1 MAKKKLSK
9 VLAWTLAAAMAVS
22 PVNLTWASESAD
34 MFSDNSENTESVE
47 MSADETDSL
56 QQNEQDTQSIVSANE
71 EDTFTA
77 EDAVDV
83 FSAGDASG
91 EGEEAEG
98 EKQIITD
105 VGTLTVKA
113 YEEFIF
119 APKRNATY
127 RISTDNKEDGIEI
140 MVSSTHGLGTCNYYT
155 MKTGPGHSYPIYIE
169 SESEGDITVK
179 VEEVSPIRSISVDD
193 TWKGNFTYPLE
204 QVIADEINPYL
215 PVTVTLED
223 GKQVSGEYGS
233 YVDGYGKV
241 SVVYEDTDGKLMWDK
256 ESGNL
261 NCPRPTTPGTYKY
274 HFFCIADPD
283 ITSKAYTVELKSF
296 DELFGKNI
304 VTKEGEAFKVA
315 LDKNTYIRRLDR
327 NYLLYH
333 YGFKITPDVD
343 ATYYVEI
350 NDGLCISVMDEFG
363 GWHREEMWESG
374 SFDMKAGKTY
384 YFTLITEEQ
393 LDDQT
398 TVLTIDPVKD
408 VIDKMEWIN
417 PPTKKFITDVED
429 EIGYFNLGIKIRAIC
444 KDSTVEEI
452 SWGEQNEKLGRMK
465 CSDEVDVNG
474 NRYLRYYFS
483 KNPSVSINFQI
494 EEVSL
499 DDVKD
504 SIPEVKFDK
513 ELKITERNFNN
524 CNVFKFKAP
533 ENGKYVFGVTG
544 TPVDGI
550 GQAKAKIWI
559 KDKDGADKQYDSS
572 YDIEDGISLDEG
584 DTVYIFAGPYD
595 GDFSVRAFKIQY
607 PSPTGSISIE
617 NNTWDS
623 DWPVKNI
630 TFTSERA
637 YKNSVKV
644 TVSVQQKSD
653 ECGID
658 KVYYFLASSGKKMSQ
673 EELNNLSDS
682 KWTELTETDN
692 TFTLNPG
699 SKYVAY
705 VKITDESGNVTY
717 VLSDGIIVDDTAPK
731 ITGITNE
738 KKYCSGISFAVADD
752 VQVKAVTVDGKS
764 VEPDE
769 KGNYIISKSDAEA
782 KHIIVAE
789 DMAGNAVTYKVT
801 VGTKEGHSYLTDP
814 STDENGWK
822 VIAPATCEKAGNKS
836 RTCKNEGCGFTETE
850 SIPALGHDIDFS
862 KNPQF
867 VWEVVPG
874 ESLGTIEHYGDVP
887 KYKAKAVFYCKCD
900 AAYVKKTCNVS
911 QYDVMGTN
919 GSYSLLYIA
928 SVLMEG
934 KTFKATKTIWLN
946 KVENK
951 NSISTETNIEPGAP
965 DTTVKGLD
973 KDLAES
979 LLTETEKESYSDPNV
994 KTDIKISIKVEDISD
1009 TISVDDTKKVE
1020 EELNNLTNNMSGNP
1034 IYAGVEY
1041 FDISMFKNIKIGD
1054 SSSSETP
1061 ISDTGKEITVGVKL
1075 SKEAQNVPAGYNR
1088 KFYVIRVHG
1097 DQVTRLNAKRDGNY
1111 LNFDTSKFSTYAIAY
1126 VDVKASTPSPS
1137 YPSTPSYPVTDVILS
1152 QDKADLTKAGETL
1165 QLTATVKPS
1174 YADNKT
1180 ITWTSSDEK
1189 VATVDKDGKVT
1200 AVANGTVTI
1209 TATSADGKH
1218 SAIATITVKI
1228 APEKLT
1234 LTAENKTLT
1243 KVGETLQITAKIEPD
1258 NAYDKLIWKSS
1269 DERVATVDV
1278 DGKVTAAGNGKAI
1291 ITATTE
1297 DGKLSE
1303 SVTITVKIP
1312 EKPAVNAITGY
1323 GNLKARSVTQTN
1335 NSIKVE
1341 WSRLSGAD
1349 GYIVYG
1355 SQCNGNGKAYKYK
1368 KLATITNGK
1377 TRTWTHTKLKKA
1389 TYYKYIVKAYKL
1401 VDGKKVIT
1409 DTSVSVHAVTKGGN
1423 YGVAKAVSVTKIGNK
1438 KNVTE
1443 VILKK
1448 GKTAQITAAEV
1459 KKDKKIKHHRKLCYE
1474 SSNPNV
1480 ATVTAKGMI
1489 KAIGKGSCTVWVY
1502 AQNGVYKAITVTV
1515 K

>member
-1 MAKKKLSK
+1 MARKKLSK

-34 MFSDNSENTESVE
+34 LFSDNSENTESVE

-56 QQNEQDTQSIVSANE
+56 QQNEQDTQAIVSANE

-91 EGEEAEG
+91 EGEESEG
-98 EKQIITD
+98 EKQILTD

-119 APKRNATY
+119 APERNATY

-398 TVLTIDPVKD
+398 TVLTIDPVK
-408 VIDKMEWIN
+408 
-417 PPTKKFITDVED
+417 
-429 EIGYFNLGIKIRAIC
+429 
-444 KDSTVEEI
+444 
-452 SWGEQNEKLGRMK
+452 
-465 CSDEVDVNG
+465 
-474 NRYLRYYFS
+474 
-483 KNPSVSINFQI
+483 
-494 EEVSL
+494 
-499 DDVKD
+499 
-504 SIPEVKFDK
+504 
-513 ELKITERNFNN
+513 
-524 CNVFKFKAP
+524 
-533 ENGKYVFGVTG
+533 
-544 TPVDGI
+544 
-550 GQAKAKIWI
+550 
-559 KDKDGADKQYDSS
+559 
-572 YDIEDGISLDEG
+572 
-584 DTVYIFAGPYD
+584 
-595 GDFSVRAFKIQY
+595 IQY

-637 YKNSVKV
+637 YKNSVAV
-644 TVSVQQKSD
+644 TVNVQPGSD

-682 KWTELTETDN
+682 KWTELTDG

-705 VKITDESGNVTY
+705 VKITDKSGNVTY

-752 VQVKAVTVDGKS
+752 VQVKAVTVDGNS

-769 KGNYIISKSDAEA
+769 KGNYIISKSDVEA
-782 KHIIVAE
+782 DHIIVAE

-887 KYKAKAVFYCKCD
+887 KYKAKAVFYCSRCEDYTVEKKCSVFNTT
-900 AAYVKKTCNVS
+900 A
-911 QYDVMGTN
+911 MGTN
-919 GSYSLLYIA
+919 GSLSLVYTA
-928 SVLMEG
+928 SVEVEG
-934 KTFKATKTIWLN
+934 KEFTETKTIWLN
-946 KVENK
+946 KPDEK
-951 NSISTETNIEPGAP
+951 NNRVLVETNIESNAP
-965 DTTVKGLD
+965 KTIIAGVDNNLV
-973 KDLAES
+973 ENI
-979 LLTETEKESYSDPNV
+979 LTKEEADIYNNVNSSTDVLISPKVNAISEEKVTSKE
-994 KTDIKISIKVEDISD
+994 KIDA
-1009 TISVDDTKKVE
+1009 
-1020 EELNNLTNNMSGNP
+1020 ELNKIISNM
-1034 IYAGVEY
+1034 
-1041 FDISMFKNIKIGD
+1041 
-1054 SSSSETP
+1054 SETP
-1061 ISDTGKEITVGVKL
+1061 KLSKIEYYDVSLLMSINSAAPREIKDTKRDITVGLEL
-1075 SKEAQNVPAGYNR
+1075 SKEARNVPTGFDR
-1088 KFYVIRVHG
+1088 KFYVIRDHG
-1097 DQVTRLNAKRDGNY
+1097 GNITRLDATRNGDY
-1111 LNFDTSKFSTYAIAY
+1111 LNFDTSLFSTYAVAY
-1126 VDVKASTPSPS
+1126 IDVKASTSSPS
-1137 YPSTPSYPVTDVILS
+1137 YPGTPSYPVTDVTLS
-1152 QDKADLTKAGETL
+1152 QDKADLTKVGETL

-1180 ITWTSSDEK
+1180 ITWKSSDEK

-1200 AVANGTVTI
+1200 AVANGTATI

-1218 SAIATITVKI
+1218 SATAAITVKI

-1448 GKTAQITAAEV
+1448 GKTAQITAAEL

>member
-1 MAKKKLSK
+1 
-9 VLAWTLAAAMAVS
+9 
-22 PVNLTWASESAD
+22 
-34 MFSDNSENTESVE
+34 
-47 MSADETDSL
+47 
-56 QQNEQDTQSIVSANE
+56 
-71 EDTFTA
+71 
-77 EDAVDV
+77 
-83 FSAGDASG
+83 
-91 EGEEAEG
+91 
-98 EKQIITD
+98 
-105 VGTLTVKA
+105 
-113 YEEFIF
+113 
-119 APKRNATY
+119 
-127 RISTDNKEDGIEI
+127 
-140 MVSSTHGLGTCNYYT
+140 
-155 MKTGPGHSYPIYIE
+155 
-169 SESEGDITVK
+169 
-179 VEEVSPIRSISVDD
+179 
-193 TWKGNFTYPLE
+193 
-204 QVIADEINPYL
+204 
-215 PVTVTLED
+215 
-223 GKQVSGEYGS
+223 
-233 YVDGYGKV
+233 
-241 SVVYEDTDGKLMWDK
+241 MWDK

-283 ITSKAYTVELKSF
+283 IISKAYTVELKSF

-304 VTKEGEAFKVA
+304 VTKKGEAFKVA

-327 NYLLYH
+327 DYLLYN

-343 ATYYVEI
+343 ATYYAEI

-408 VIDKMEWIN
+408 VIAKMEWIN
-417 PPTKKFITDVED
+417 SPTKKLITDIED
-429 EIGYFNLGIKIRAIC
+429 EIGYSNLGIKIRVTC
-444 KDSTVEEI
+444 KDGTEEEI

-465 CSDEVDVNG
+465 CSDKVDVNG

-483 KNPSVSINFQI
+483 KNPSVSINFRI

-499 DDVKD
+499 DDVED
-504 SIPEVKFDK
+504 SIPEVKLDK
-513 ELKITERNFNN
+513 ESKIIERNFNN

-533 ENGKYVFGVTG
+533 ENGEYVFDVTG

-550 GQAKAKIWI
+550 GQAKAEIWI
-559 KDKDGADKQYDSS
+559 KDKDGVDKQYGSS
-572 YDIEDGISLDEG
+572 YDIDDGISLDEG

-595 GDFSVRAFKIQY
+595 GDFSVRAFKNGEIQY

-617 NNTWDS
+617 NNIWDS
-623 DWPVKNI
+623 DRPVKNI

-637 YKNSVKV
+637 YKNSVAV
-644 TVSVQQKSD
+644 TVNVQPGSD

-673 EELNNLSDS
+673 EELDNLSDS
-682 KWTELTETDN
+682 KWTELTDG

-705 VKITDESGNVTY
+705 VKITDKSGNVTY

-752 VQVKAVTVDGKS
+752 VQVKAVTVDGNS

-782 KHIIVAE
+782 EHIIVAE

-867 VWEVVPG
+867 VWEIVPG
-874 ESLGTIEHYGDVP
+874 KILGTMETYGAIP
-887 KYKAKAVFYCKCD
+887 KYNARAVFYCNRCED
-900 AAYVKKTCNVS
+900 YTVEKTCSVF
-911 QYDVMGTN
+911 YTTVMGTN
-919 GSYSLLYIA
+919 GSLSLVYTA
-928 SVLMEG
+928 SVEVEG
-934 KTFKATKTIWLN
+934 KEFTETKTIWLN
-946 KVENK
+946 KPDEK
-951 NSISTETNIEPGAP
+951 NNRVLVETNIESNAP
-965 DTTVKGLD
+965 KTIIAGVDNNLV
-973 KDLAES
+973 ENI
-979 LLTETEKESYSDPNV
+979 LTKEEANIYNNANSSTDVLISPKVNAISEENV
-994 KTDIKISIKVEDISD
+994 TSK
-1009 TISVDDTKKVE
+1009 E
-1020 EELNNLTNNMSGNP
+1020 EIDAELNKIISNM
-1034 IYAGVEY
+1034 
-1041 FDISMFKNIKIGD
+1041 
-1054 SSSSETP
+1054 SETP
-1061 ISDTGKEITVGVKL
+1061 KLSKIEYYDVSLLMSINSAAPREIKDTKRDITVGLEL
-1075 SKEAQNVPAGYNR
+1075 SKEARNVPTGFDR
-1088 KFYVIRVHG
+1088 KFYVIRDHG
-1097 DQVTRLNAKRDGNY
+1097 GNITRLDATRNGDY
-1111 LNFDTSKFSTYAIAY
+1111 LNFDTSLFSTYAVAY
-1126 VDVKASTPSPS
+1126 IDVKASTSSPS
-1137 YPSTPSYPVTDVILS
+1137 YPGTPSYPVTDVTLS
-1152 QDKADLTKAGETL
+1152 QDKADLTKVGETL

-1180 ITWTSSDEK
+1180 ITWKSSDEK

-1200 AVANGTVTI
+1200 AVANGTATI

-1218 SAIATITVKI
+1218 SATAAITVKI

-1409 DTSVSVHAVTKGGN
+1409 DISVSVHAVTKGGN

-1480 ATVTAKGMI
+1480 ATVTANGMI

>member
-398 TVLTIDPVKD
+398 TVLTIDPVK
-408 VIDKMEWIN
+408 
-417 PPTKKFITDVED
+417 
-429 EIGYFNLGIKIRAIC
+429 
-444 KDSTVEEI
+444 
-452 SWGEQNEKLGRMK
+452 
-465 CSDEVDVNG
+465 
-474 NRYLRYYFS
+474 
-483 KNPSVSINFQI
+483 
-494 EEVSL
+494 
-499 DDVKD
+499 
-504 SIPEVKFDK
+504 
-513 ELKITERNFNN
+513 
-524 CNVFKFKAP
+524 
-533 ENGKYVFGVTG
+533 
-544 TPVDGI
+544 
-550 GQAKAKIWI
+550 
-559 KDKDGADKQYDSS
+559 
-572 YDIEDGISLDEG
+572 
-584 DTVYIFAGPYD
+584 
-595 GDFSVRAFKIQY
+595 IQY

-637 YKNSVKV
+637 YKNSVAV
-644 TVSVQQKSD
+644 TVNVQPGSD

-682 KWTELTETDN
+682 KWTELTDG

-705 VKITDESGNVTY
+705 VKITDKSGNVTY

-752 VQVKAVTVDGKS
+752 VQVKAVTVDGNS

-769 KGNYIISKSDAEA
+769 KGNYIISKSDAEVE
-782 KHIIVAE
+782 HIIVAE

-801 VGTKEGHSYLTDP
+801 VGTKEGHSYLTDS

-822 VIAPATCEKAGNKS
+822 VIVSATCEKAGNKS

-862 KNPQF
+862 KNPRF

-874 ESLGTIEHYGDVP
+874 KILGTMKTYGAIP
-887 KYKAKAVFYCKCD
+887 KYNARAVFYCNRCED
-900 AAYVKKTCNVS
+900 YTVEKTCSVF
-911 QYDVMGTN
+911 YTTVMGTN
-919 GSYSLLYIA
+919 GSLSLVYTA
-928 SVLMEG
+928 SVEVEG
-934 KTFKATKTIWLN
+934 KEFTETKTIWLN
-946 KVENK
+946 KPDEK
-951 NSISTETNIEPGAP
+951 NNRVLVETNIESNAP
-965 DTTVKGLD
+965 KTIIAGVDNNLV
-973 KDLAES
+973 ENI
-979 LLTETEKESYSDPNV
+979 LTKEEADIYNNVNSSTDVLISPKVNAISEEKVTSKE
-994 KTDIKISIKVEDISD
+994 KIDA
-1009 TISVDDTKKVE
+1009 
-1020 EELNNLTNNMSGNP
+1020 ELNKIISNM
-1034 IYAGVEY
+1034 
-1041 FDISMFKNIKIGD
+1041 
-1054 SSSSETP
+1054 SETP
-1061 ISDTGKEITVGVKL
+1061 KLSKIEYYDVSLLMSINSAAPREIKDTKRDITVGLEL
-1075 SKEAQNVPAGYNR
+1075 SKEARNVPTGFDR
-1088 KFYVIRVHG
+1088 KFYVIRDHG
-1097 DQVTRLNAKRDGNY
+1097 GNITRLDATRNGDY
-1111 LNFDTSKFSTYAIAY
+1111 LNFDTSLFSTYAVAY
-1126 VDVKASTPSPS
+1126 IDVKASTSSPS
-1137 YPSTPSYPVTDVILS
+1137 YPGTPSYPVTDVTLS
-1152 QDKADLTKAGETL
+1152 QDKADLTKVGETL

-1180 ITWTSSDEK
+1180 ITWKSSDEK

-1200 AVANGTVTI
+1200 AVANGTATI

-1218 SAIATITVKI
+1218 SATAAITVKI

-1269 DERVATVDV
+1269 DERVATVDA
-1278 DGKVTAAGNGKAI
+1278 DGKVTAAGSGKAI

-1297 DGKLSE
+1297 DSKLSE

-1401 VDGKKVIT
+1401 VDGKKIIT

>member
-1 MAKKKLSK
+1 MARKKLSK

-34 MFSDNSENTESVE
+34 LFSDNSENTESVE

-56 QQNEQDTQSIVSANE
+56 QQNEQDTQAIVSANE

-91 EGEEAEG
+91 EGEESEG
-98 EKQIITD
+98 EKQILTD

-119 APKRNATY
+119 APERNATY

-140 MVSSTHGLGTCNYYT
+140 MVPSTHDPGTCNYHT
-155 MKTGPGHSYPIYIE
+155 MKAGPGHSYHIYIE
-169 SESEGDITVK
+169 SESEGDITVT
-179 VEEVSPIRSISVDD
+179 VEEVSPIKSISVDD

-215 PVTVTLED
+215 PVTVTLEN
-223 GKQVSGEYGS
+223 GKQACGEYGS

-283 ITSKAYTVELKSF
+283 IISKAYTVELKPF
-296 DELFGKNI
+296 DELFGNNI
-304 VTKEGEAFKVA
+304 VTKKGEAFKVA
-315 LDKNTYIRRLDR
+315 LDKNTYIRRPDR
-327 NYLLYH
+327 DYLLYH

-343 ATYYVEI
+343 AACYAEI
-350 NDGLCISVMDEFG
+350 NDGLCISEMNEFG
-363 GWHREEMWESG
+363 DWHRETMWG
-374 SFDMKAGKTY
+374 SDSFNMKAGKTY
-384 YFTLITEEQ
+384 YFTLITEKQ

-417 PPTKKFITDVED
+417 SPTKKFITDIED
-429 EIGYFNLGIKIRAIC
+429 EIGYSNLGIKIRVIC
-444 KDSTVEEI
+444 KDGKEEEI

-474 NRYLRYYFS
+474 KRYLRYYFS
-483 KNPSVSINFQI
+483 KNPSVSINFRI

-499 DDVKD
+499 DDVED
-504 SIPEVKFDK
+504 SIPEVKLDK
-513 ELKITERNFNN
+513 ESKITERNFNN

-533 ENGKYVFGVTG
+533 ENGEYVFDVTG

-550 GQAKAKIWI
+550 EQAEAEIWI
-559 KDKDGADKQYDSS
+559 KDKDGFDKQCGSS
-572 YDIEDGISLDEG
+572 YYIDDGISLDEG

-595 GDFSVRAFKIQY
+595 GDFSVRAFKKGEIQY

-617 NNTWDS
+617 NNIWDS
-623 DWPVKNI
+623 DRPVKNI

-637 YKNSVKV
+637 YKNSVAV
-644 TVSVQQKSD
+644 TVNVQPGSD

-673 EELNNLSDS
+673 EELDNLSDS
-682 KWTELTETDN
+682 KWTELTDN

-705 VKITDESGNVTY
+705 VKITDKSGNVTY

-752 VQVKAVTVDGKS
+752 VQVKAVTVDGNS

-769 KGNYIISKSDAEA
+769 KGNYIISKSDVEA
-782 KHIIVAE
+782 DHIIVAE

-887 KYKAKAVFYCKCD
+887 KYKAKAVFYCSRCEDYTVEKKCSVFNTT
-900 AAYVKKTCNVS
+900 A
-911 QYDVMGTN
+911 MGTN
-919 GSYSLLYIA
+919 GSLSLVYTA
-928 SVLMEG
+928 SVEVEG
-934 KTFKATKTIWLN
+934 KEFTETKTIWLN
-946 KVENK
+946 KPDEK
-951 NSISTETNIEPGAP
+951 NNRVLVETNIESNAP
-965 DTTVKGLD
+965 KTIIAGVDNNLV
-973 KDLAES
+973 ENI
-979 LLTETEKESYSDPNV
+979 LTKEEADIYNNVNSSTDVLISPKVNAISKEKVTSKE
-994 KTDIKISIKVEDISD
+994 KIDA
-1009 TISVDDTKKVE
+1009 
-1020 EELNNLTNNMSGNP
+1020 ELNKIISNM
-1034 IYAGVEY
+1034 
-1041 FDISMFKNIKIGD
+1041 
-1054 SSSSETP
+1054 SETP
-1061 ISDTGKEITVGVKL
+1061 KLSKIEYYDVSLLMSINSAAPREIKDTKRDITVGLEL
-1075 SKEAQNVPAGYNR
+1075 SKEARNVPTGFDR
-1088 KFYVIRVHG
+1088 KFYVIRDHG
-1097 DQVTRLNAKRDGNY
+1097 GNITRLDAIRNGDY
-1111 LNFDTSKFSTYAIAY
+1111 LNFDTSLFSTYAVAY
-1126 VDVKASTPSPS
+1126 IDVKASTSSPS
-1137 YPSTPSYPVTDVILS
+1137 YPDTPSYPVTDVTLS
-1152 QDKADLTKAGETL
+1152 QDKADLTKVGETL

-1180 ITWTSSDEK
+1180 ITWKSSDEK

-1200 AVANGTVTI
+1200 AVANGTATI

-1218 SAIATITVKI
+1218 SATAAITVKI

-1409 DTSVSVHAVTKGGN
+1409 DISVSVHAVTKGGN

>member
-56 QQNEQDTQSIVSANE
+56 QQNEQDTQSIVSAGEENE
-71 EDTFTA
+71 DSFTSEDS
-77 EDAVDV
+77 EEV
-83 FSAGDASG
+83 FSAGEQTSNVSG
-91 EGEEAEG
+91 E
-98 EKQIITD
+98 KPITGAD
-105 VGTLTVKA
+105 TFTVKS
-113 YEEFIF
+113 EETFVF
-119 APKRNATY
+119 APTEEATY
-127 RISTDNKEDGIEI
+127 RISTNQNYNLNIRFSESYVMHTG
-140 MVSSTHGLGTCNYYT
+140 NYYT
-155 MKTGPGHSYPIYIE
+155 IKTGPEHSYTICVVADTE
-169 SESEGDITVK
+169 SDITVK
-179 VEEVSPIRSISVDD
+179 IEKVSAINSISVDSMWPE
-193 TWKGNFTYPLE
+193 TVTYPVE
-204 QVIADEINPYL
+204 NVINNEIDDNL
-215 PVTVTLED
+215 PVTLQLMDGTQVT
-223 GKQVSGEYGS
+223 GKYNYKVN
-233 YVDGYGKV
+233 GYGDV
-241 SVVYEDTDGKLMWDK
+241 HIVYEDSDK
-256 ESGNL
+256 KRTFE
-261 NCPRPTTPGTYKY
+261 RPTKAGTYKY
-274 HFFCIADPD
+274 YFYCEADPD
-283 ITSKAYTVELKSF
+283 IISKAYTVELKSF

-304 VTKEGEAFKVA
+304 VTKKGEAFKVE

-327 NYLLYH
+327 DYLLYH

-343 ATYYVEI
+343 ATYYSEI
-350 NDGLCISVMDEFG
+350 NDGLCISEMDEFG
-363 GWHREEMWESG
+363 GWHRETMWGSG
-374 SFDMKAGKTY
+374 SFNMKAGKTY

-417 PPTKKFITDVED
+417 SPTKKFITDIED
-429 EIGYFNLGIKIRAIC
+429 KIGYSNLGIKIRAIC

-504 SIPEVKFDK
+504 SIPEVKLDK

-533 ENGKYVFGVTG
+533 ENGKYVFDVTG

-550 GQAKAKIWI
+550 GQAKAGIWI
-559 KDKDGADKQYDSS
+559 KDKDGVNKQYGSS

-595 GDFSVRAFKIQY
+595 GDFSVRAFKMQY
-607 PSPTGSISIE
+607 PSPKGSISIE

-637 YKNSVKV
+637 YKNSVAV
-644 TVSVQQKSD
+644 TVNVQPGSE

-673 EELNNLSDS
+673 EELDNLSDS
-682 KWTELTETDN
+682 KWTELTDG

-717 VLSDGIIVDDTAPK
+717 VLSDGIIVDNTAPK

-752 VQVKAVTVDGKS
+752 VQVKAVTVDGNS

-782 KHIIVAE
+782 EHIIVAE

-887 KYKAKAVFYCKCD
+887 KYKARAVFYCSRCED
-900 AAYVKKTCNVS
+900 YTVKKKCSVFNTTA
-911 QYDVMGTN
+911 MGTN
-919 GSYSLLYIA
+919 GSLSLVYIA
-928 SVLMEG
+928 SVEVEG
-934 KTFKATKTIWLN
+934 KEFTETKTIWLN
-946 KVENK
+946 KPDKK
-951 NSISTETNIEPGAP
+951 NNRVLVETNIESNAP
-965 DTTVKGLD
+965 KTIIAGVDNKLV
-973 KDLAES
+973 ENI
-979 LLTETEKESYSDPNV
+979 LTKEEADIYNNVNSSTDVLISPKVNAISEEKVTS
-994 KTDIKISIKVEDISD
+994 
-1009 TISVDDTKKVE
+1009 KKE
-1020 EELNNLTNNMSGNP
+1020 IDAELNKIISNM
-1034 IYAGVEY
+1034 
-1041 FDISMFKNIKIGD
+1041 
-1054 SSSSETP
+1054 SETP
-1061 ISDTGKEITVGVKL
+1061 KLSKIEYYDVSLFLSVNSAAPRKIEDTRSNITVGLEL
-1075 SKEAQNVPAGYNR
+1075 SKEARNVPTGFDR
-1088 KFYVIRVHG
+1088 KFYVIRDHG
-1097 DQVTRLNAKRDGNY
+1097 GNITRLDATRNGDY
-1111 LNFDTSKFSTYAIAY
+1111 LNFDTSLFSTYAVAY
-1126 VDVKASTPSPS
+1126 IDVKASTSSPS
-1137 YPSTPSYPVTDVILS
+1137 YPGTPSYPVTDVTLS
-1152 QDKADLTKAGETL
+1152 QDKADLTKVGETL

-1180 ITWTSSDEK
+1180 ITWKSSDEK

-1200 AVANGTVTI
+1200 AVANGTATI

-1218 SAIATITVKI
+1218 SATAAITVKI

-1243 KVGETLQITAKIEPD
+1243 KVGDILQITAKIEPD

-1409 DTSVSVHAVTKGGN
+1409 DTSISVHAVTKGGN

>member
-1 MAKKKLSK
+1 
-9 VLAWTLAAAMAVS
+9 MAVG
-22 PVNLTWASESAD
+22 TEKRCGG
-34 MFSDNSENTESVE
+34 SD
-47 MSADETDSL
+47 
-56 QQNEQDTQSIVSANE
+56 
-71 EDTFTA
+71 
-77 EDAVDV
+77 
-83 FSAGDASG
+83 
-91 EGEEAEG
+91 
-98 EKQIITD
+98 
-105 VGTLTVKA
+105 
-113 YEEFIF
+113 
-119 APKRNATY
+119 
-127 RISTDNKEDGIEI
+127 
-140 MVSSTHGLGTCNYYT
+140 
-155 MKTGPGHSYPIYIE
+155 
-169 SESEGDITVK
+169 
-179 VEEVSPIRSISVDD
+179 
-193 TWKGNFTYPLE
+193 
-204 QVIADEINPYL
+204 
-215 PVTVTLED
+215 
-223 GKQVSGEYGS
+223 
-233 YVDGYGKV
+233 
-241 SVVYEDTDGKLMWDK
+241 
-256 ESGNL
+256 
-261 NCPRPTTPGTYKY
+261 
-274 HFFCIADPD
+274 
-283 ITSKAYTVELKSF
+283 SF
-296 DELFGKNI
+296 N
-304 VTKEGEAFKVA
+304 
-315 LDKNTYIRRLDR
+315 
-327 NYLLYH
+327 
-333 YGFKITPDVD
+333 
-343 ATYYVEI
+343 
-350 NDGLCISVMDEFG
+350 
-363 GWHREEMWESG
+363 
-374 SFDMKAGKTY
+374 MKAGKTY
-384 YFTLITEEQ
+384 YFTLITEKQ

-417 PPTKKFITDVED
+417 SPTKKFITDIED
-429 EIGYFNLGIKIRAIC
+429 EIVYSNLGIKIRVIC
-444 KDSTVEEI
+444 KDGKEEKI

-474 NRYLRYYFS
+474 KRYLRYYFS
-483 KNPSVSINFQI
+483 KNPSVSINFRI

-499 DDVKD
+499 DDVED
-504 SIPEVKFDK
+504 SIPEVKLDK
-513 ELKITERNFNN
+513 ESKITERNFNN

-533 ENGKYVFGVTG
+533 ENGKYVFDVTG

-550 GQAKAKIWI
+550 GQAEAEIWI
-559 KDKDGADKQYDSS
+559 KDKDGVDKQYDSS

-637 YKNSVKV
+637 YKNSVEV
-644 TVSVQQKSD
+644 TVSVQPKSD

-673 EELNNLSDS
+673 EELDNLSDS
-682 KWTELTETDN
+682 KWTELTDD

-717 VLSDGIIVDDTAPK
+717 VLSDGIIVDNTAPK

-752 VQVKAVTVDGKS
+752 VQVKAVTVDGKF

-769 KGNYIISKSDAEA
+769 KGNYIISKSGAEA
-782 KHIIVAE
+782 EHIIVAE

-887 KYKAKAVFYCKCD
+887 KYKAKAVFYCKRD
-900 AAYVKKTCNVS
+900 AANVEKTCNVS
-911 QYDVMGTN
+911 RYDVMGTN

-1009 TISVDDTKKVE
+1009 TISADDTKKVE
-1020 EELNNLTNNMSGNP
+1020 DELNNLTNNMSGNP

-1054 SSSSETP
+1054 TLQ
-1061 ISDTGKEITVGVKL
+1061 ITVKVEPDNAYDKL
-1075 SKEAQNVPAGYNR
+1075 
-1088 KFYVIRVHG
+1088 I
-1097 DQVTRLNAKRDGNY
+1097 
-1111 LNFDTSKFSTYAIAY
+1111 
-1126 VDVKASTPSPS
+1126 
-1137 YPSTPSYPVTDVILS
+1137 
-1152 QDKADLTKAGETL
+1152 
-1165 QLTATVKPS
+1165 
-1174 YADNKT
+1174 
-1180 ITWTSSDEK
+1180 WTSSDEK
-1189 VATVDKDGKVT
+1189 VATVDVDGKVT
-1200 AVANGTVTI
+1200 AVGNGE
-1209 TATSADGKH
+1209 
-1218 SAIATITVKI
+1218 ATITV
-1228 APEKLT
+1228 
-1234 LTAENKTLT
+1234 
-1243 KVGETLQITAKIEPD
+1243 
-1258 NAYDKLIWKSS
+1258 
-1269 DERVATVDV
+1269 
-1278 DGKVTAAGNGKAI
+1278 
-1291 ITATTE
+1291 TTE
-1297 DGKLSE
+1297 DGKISD

-1312 EKPAVNAITGY
+1312 EEPTITATTGY

-1355 SQCNGNGKAYKYK
+1355 SQCNGNGKVYKYK

-1389 TYYKYIVKAYKL
+1389 THYKYIVKAYKL

-1409 DTSVSVHAVTKGGN
+1409 DASVSVHAVTKGGN

-1443 VILKK
+1443 VTLKK
-1448 GKTAQITAAEV
+1448 GKTAQITAVEV

-1474 SSNPNV
+1474 SSNTKV
-1480 ATVTAKGMI
+1480 AIVTSNGRI
-1489 KAIGKGSCTVWVY
+1489 KATGKGSCTVWVY

>member
-1 MAKKKLSK
+1 MARKKLSK
-9 VLAWTLAAAMAVS
+9 VLAWTLVAAMAVS

-91 EGEEAEG
+91 EGEESEG
-98 EKQIITD
+98 EKQKLTD

-119 APKRNATY
+119 APERNATY

-140 MVSSTHGLGTCNYYT
+140 MVPSTHGLGTCNYHT
-155 MKTGPGHSYPIYIE
+155 MKAGPGHPYHIYIK
-169 SESEGDITVK
+169 SESEGNITVK

-215 PVTVTLED
+215 PVTVTLEN
-223 GKQVSGEYGS
+223 GEQACGEYGS

-283 ITSKAYTVELKSF
+283 IISKAYTVELKPF
-296 DELFGKNI
+296 DELFGNNI
-304 VTKEGEAFKVA
+304 VTKTGEAFKVA
-315 LDKNTYIRRLDR
+315 LDKNTYIRRPDR
-327 NYLLYH
+327 DYLLYH

-343 ATYYVEI
+343 ATYYAEI
-350 NDGLCISVMDEFG
+350 NDGLCISEMNEFG
-363 GWHREEMWESG
+363 GWHRETMWG
-374 SFDMKAGKTY
+374 SDSFNMKAGKTY
-384 YFTLITEEQ
+384 YFTLITEKQ

-417 PPTKKFITDVED
+417 SPTKKFITDIED
-429 EIGYFNLGIKIRAIC
+429 EIRYSNLGIKIRVIC
-444 KDSTVEEI
+444 KDGKEEKI

-474 NRYLRYYFS
+474 KRYLRYYFS
-483 KNPSVSINFQI
+483 KNPSVSINFRI

-499 DDVKD
+499 DDVED
-504 SIPEVKFDK
+504 SIPEVKLDK
-513 ELKITERNFNN
+513 ESKITERNFNN

-533 ENGKYVFGVTG
+533 ENGKYVFDVTG

-550 GQAKAKIWI
+550 GQAEAEIWI
-559 KDKDGADKQYDSS
+559 KDKDGVDKQYDSS

-637 YKNSVKV
+637 YKNNVKV
-644 TVSVQQKSD
+644 TVSVQPKSD

-673 EELNNLSDS
+673 EELDNLSDS
-682 KWTELTETDN
+682 KWTELTDN

-717 VLSDGIIVDDTAPK
+717 VLSDGIIVDNTAPK

-769 KGNYIISKSDAEA
+769 KGNYIISKSNAEA
-782 KHIIVAE
+782 EHIIVAE

-822 VIAPATCEKAGNKS
+822 VIVPATCEKAGNKS

-887 KYKAKAVFYCKCD
+887 KYKAKAVFYCKRD
-900 AAYVKKTCNVS
+900 AANVEKTCNVS
-911 QYDVMGTN
+911 RYDVMGTN

-1009 TISVDDTKKVE
+1009 TISADDTKKVE
-1020 EELNNLTNNMSGNP
+1020 DELNNLTNNMSGNP

-1054 SSSSETP
+1054 TLQ
-1061 ISDTGKEITVGVKL
+1061 ITVKVEPDNAYDKL
-1075 SKEAQNVPAGYNR
+1075 
-1088 KFYVIRVHG
+1088 I
-1097 DQVTRLNAKRDGNY
+1097 
-1111 LNFDTSKFSTYAIAY
+1111 
-1126 VDVKASTPSPS
+1126 
-1137 YPSTPSYPVTDVILS
+1137 
-1152 QDKADLTKAGETL
+1152 
-1165 QLTATVKPS
+1165 
-1174 YADNKT
+1174 
-1180 ITWTSSDEK
+1180 WTSSDEK
-1189 VATVDKDGKVT
+1189 VATVDVDGKVT
-1200 AVANGTVTI
+1200 AVGNGE
-1209 TATSADGKH
+1209 
-1218 SAIATITVKI
+1218 ATITV
-1228 APEKLT
+1228 
-1234 LTAENKTLT
+1234 
-1243 KVGETLQITAKIEPD
+1243 
-1258 NAYDKLIWKSS
+1258 
-1269 DERVATVDV
+1269 
-1278 DGKVTAAGNGKAI
+1278 
-1291 ITATTE
+1291 TTE
-1297 DGKLSE
+1297 DGKISD

-1312 EKPAVNAITGY
+1312 EEPTITATTGY

-1355 SQCNGNGKAYKYK
+1355 SQCNGNGKVYKYK

-1389 TYYKYIVKAYKL
+1389 THYKYIVKAYKL

-1409 DTSVSVHAVTKGGN
+1409 DASVSVHAVTKGGN

-1443 VILKK
+1443 VTLKK
-1448 GKTAQITAAEV
+1448 GKTAQITAVEV

-1474 SSNPNV
+1474 SSNTKV
-1480 ATVTAKGMI
+1480 AIVTSNGRI
-1489 KAIGKGSCTVWVY
+1489 KATGKGSCTVWVY

>member
-1 MAKKKLSK
+1 
-9 VLAWTLAAAMAVS
+9 
-22 PVNLTWASESAD
+22 
-34 MFSDNSENTESVE
+34 
-47 MSADETDSL
+47 
-56 QQNEQDTQSIVSANE
+56 
-71 EDTFTA
+71 
-77 EDAVDV
+77 
-83 FSAGDASG
+83 
-91 EGEEAEG
+91 
-98 EKQIITD
+98 
-105 VGTLTVKA
+105 
-113 YEEFIF
+113 
-119 APKRNATY
+119 
-127 RISTDNKEDGIEI
+127 
-140 MVSSTHGLGTCNYYT
+140 
-155 MKTGPGHSYPIYIE
+155 
-169 SESEGDITVK
+169 
-179 VEEVSPIRSISVDD
+179 
-193 TWKGNFTYPLE
+193 
-204 QVIADEINPYL
+204 
-215 PVTVTLED
+215 
-223 GKQVSGEYGS
+223 
-233 YVDGYGKV
+233 
-241 SVVYEDTDGKLMWDK
+241 MWDK

-283 ITSKAYTVELKSF
+283 IISKAYTVELKSF

-304 VTKEGEAFKVA
+304 VTKKGEAFKVA

-327 NYLLYH
+327 DYLLYN

-343 ATYYVEI
+343 ATYYAEI

-408 VIDKMEWIN
+408 VIAKMEWIN
-417 PPTKKFITDVED
+417 SPTKKLITDIED
-429 EIGYFNLGIKIRAIC
+429 EIGYSNLGIKIRVTC
-444 KDSTVEEI
+444 KDGTEEEI

-465 CSDEVDVNG
+465 CSDKVDVNG

-483 KNPSVSINFQI
+483 KNPSVSINFRI

-499 DDVKD
+499 DDVED
-504 SIPEVKFDK
+504 SIPEVKLDK
-513 ELKITERNFNN
+513 ESKIIERNFNN

-533 ENGKYVFGVTG
+533 ENGEYVFDVTG

-550 GQAKAKIWI
+550 GQAKAEIWI
-559 KDKDGADKQYDSS
+559 KDKDGVDKQYGSS
-572 YDIEDGISLDEG
+572 YDIDDGISLDEG

-595 GDFSVRAFKIQY
+595 GDFSVRAFKNGEIQY

-617 NNTWDS
+617 NNIWDS
-623 DWPVKNI
+623 DRPVKNI

-637 YKNSVKV
+637 YKNSVAV
-644 TVSVQQKSD
+644 TVNVQPGSD

-673 EELNNLSDS
+673 EELDNLSDS
-682 KWTELTETDN
+682 KWTELTDG

-705 VKITDESGNVTY
+705 VKITDKSGNVTY

-752 VQVKAVTVDGKS
+752 VQVKAVTVDGNS

-782 KHIIVAE
+782 EHIIVAE

-867 VWEVVPG
+867 VWEIVPG
-874 ESLGTIEHYGDVP
+874 KILGTMETYGAIP
-887 KYKAKAVFYCKCD
+887 KYNARAVFYCNRCED
-900 AAYVKKTCNVS
+900 YTVEKTCSVF
-911 QYDVMGTN
+911 YTTVMGTN
-919 GSYSLLYIA
+919 GSLSLVYTA
-928 SVLMEG
+928 SVEVEG
-934 KTFKATKTIWLN
+934 KEFTETKTIWLN
-946 KVENK
+946 KPDEK
-951 NSISTETNIEPGAP
+951 NNRVLVETNIESNAP
-965 DTTVKGLD
+965 KTIIAGVDNNLV
-973 KDLAES
+973 ENI
-979 LLTETEKESYSDPNV
+979 LTKEEANIYNNANSSTDVLISPKVNAISEENV
-994 KTDIKISIKVEDISD
+994 TSK
-1009 TISVDDTKKVE
+1009 E
-1020 EELNNLTNNMSGNP
+1020 EIDAELNKIISNM
-1034 IYAGVEY
+1034 
-1041 FDISMFKNIKIGD
+1041 
-1054 SSSSETP
+1054 SETP
-1061 ISDTGKEITVGVKL
+1061 KLSKIEYYDVSLLLSVNFATPRKIEDTRSDITVGLEL
-1075 SKEAQNVPAGYNR
+1075 SKEARNVPTGFDR
-1088 KFYVIRVHG
+1088 KFYVIRDHG
-1097 DQVTRLNAKRDGNY
+1097 GNITRLDATRNGDY
-1111 LNFDTSKFSTYAIAY
+1111 LNFDTSLFSTYAVAY
-1126 VDVKASTPSPS
+1126 IDVKASTSSPS
-1137 YPSTPSYPVTDVILS
+1137 YPGTPSYPVTDVTLS
-1152 QDKADLTKAGETL
+1152 QDKADLTKVGETL

-1180 ITWTSSDEK
+1180 ITWKSSDEK

-1200 AVANGTVTI
+1200 AVANGTATI

-1218 SAIATITVKI
+1218 SATAAITVKI

-1243 KVGETLQITAKIEPD
+1243 KVGDTLQITAKIEPD

-1269 DERVATVDV
+1269 DERVAIVDV

-1409 DTSVSVHAVTKGGN
+1409 DISVSVHAVTKGGN

-1480 ATVTAKGMI
+1480 ATVTANGMI